1 MKVQLEGVA
10 ETLLIPLWARA
21 HETQKNKNSH
31 DNLLFSYYRLF
42 QIF

>member
-21 HETQKNKNSH
+21 HETQKIKI
-31 DNLLFSYYRLF
+31 DY
-42 QIF
+42 

>member
-21 HETQKNKNSH
+21 HETQKNKNRLSRIFRVI
-31 DNLLFSYYRLF
+31 LL
-42 QIF
+42 

>member
-21 HETQKNKNSH
+21 HETQKNKNPLAK
-31 DNLLFSYYRLF
+31 N
-42 QIF
+42 